1 MAYVTQEI
9 ITKARTALKTLNKE
23 YGVKSTLSGKGDSRL
38 CLTIAEGPIDFIGN
52 YCETV
57 AINRIQHDTQQ
68 VIDWIQRDID
78 WIQREGNVSVN
89 QYYLDSSF
97 SGIALEYLEKAKAIM
112 YADHFDHSDIQ
123 SDYFHCAFY
132 VDMRVG
138 RWSKGYKLV
147 K

>member
-1 MAYVTQEI
+1 MAYVSEEV
-9 ITKARTALKTLNKE
+9 ITKARTALKALNKE
-23 YGVKSTLSGKGDSRL
+23 YGVKATLSGKGDSRL

-57 AINRIQHDTQQ
+57 KANRRMHDTQQ
-68 VIDWIQRDID
+68 VIDWV
-78 WIQREGNVSVN
+78 QREGNVSVN

-112 YADHFDHSDIQ
+112 YADHWDKSDIQ
-123 SDYFHCAFY
+123 SDYFNCAY
-132 VDMRVG
+132 YIDVRVG
-138 RWSKGYKLV
+138 KWNKPYKLV